1 MLFRHGD
8 LPLDRDPTG
17 RFLPWLVALMV
28 YLAALALVCAMAMN
42 KMVER
47 WDTGLSG
54 SITVQIP
61 PKQDGPV
68 EAGAPAQASPDADA
82 SLDADTALDAVI
94 EILLTTPGVI
104 SAEVLEPDEIARLL
118 KPWLGT
124 GASYGDL
131 PLPKLIAVGIDP
143 LAAPNFEKLSQR
155 LARAA
160 PGTILDD
167 HQSWLGQL
175 LDLARSI
182 ELVAALVVILVGAS
196 AVTMVIFATR
206 MGLAI
211 HGRVIELLHLIGAQ
225 DSYVAREFEMH
236 SLKLALRGGVFGLAL
251 AVITVV
257 LVERLFERMEAALLP
272 DLTLLPGEWA
282 LLALL
287 PLVVAGIAMLTAR
300 LTVLGTLGRM
310 P

>member
-1 MLFRHGD
+1 MLFRRGD

-28 YLAALALVCAMAMN
+28 YLAALALVCAMVMS

-61 PKQDGPV
+61 PKQDAPGDPA
-68 EAGAPAQASPDADA
+68 EAGAAAGAS
-82 SLDADTALDAVI
+82 LDAVI
-94 EILLTTPGVI
+94 EILLATPGVI
-104 SAEVLEPDEIARLL
+104 SAEVLEPDEIVRLL
-118 KPWLGT
+118 EPWLGA

-131 PLPKLIAVGIDP
+131 PLPELIAVGIDP
-143 LAAPNFEKLSQR
+143 SAAPDFEKLSQR

-175 LDLARSI
+175 LDLAHSI
-182 ELVAALVVILVGAS
+182 ELLAALVVVLVGAS
-196 AVTMVIFATR
+196 SVTMVVFATR

-251 AVITVV
+251 AVLTVV

-272 DLTLLPGEWA
+272 DLALLPGEWA

>member
-1 MLFRHGD
+1 MLFRRGD

-28 YLAALALVCAMAMN
+28 YLAALALVCAMVMS

-61 PKQDGPV
+61 PKQDAPGGPA
-68 EAGAPAQASPDADA
+68 EAGAAADA
-82 SLDADTALDAVI
+82 SLDAVI
-94 EILLTTPGVI
+94 EILLATPGVI
-104 SAEVLEPDEIARLL
+104 SAEVLEPDEIVRLL
-118 KPWLGT
+118 EPWLGA

-131 PLPKLIAVGIDP
+131 PLPELIAVGIDP
-143 LAAPNFEKLSQR
+143 SAAPDFEKLSQR

-182 ELVAALVVILVGAS
+182 ELVAALVVVLVGAS
-196 AVTMVIFATR
+196 AVTMVVFATR

>member
-1 MLFRHGD
+1 MLFRRGD

-28 YLAALALVCAMAMN
+28 YLAALALVCAMVMS

-61 PKQDGPV
+61 PKQDAPGGPA
-68 EAGAPAQASPDADA
+68 EAGAAADA
-82 SLDADTALDAVI
+82 SLDAVI
-94 EILLTTPGVI
+94 EILLATPGVI
-104 SAEVLEPDEIARLL
+104 SAEVLEPDEIVRLL
-118 KPWLGT
+118 EPWLGA

-131 PLPKLIAVGIDP
+131 PLPELIAVGIDP
-143 LAAPNFEKLSQR
+143 SAAPDFEKLSQR

-182 ELVAALVVILVGAS
+182 ELVAALVVVLVGAS
-196 AVTMVIFATR
+196 AVTMVVFATR

-225 DSYVAREFEMH
+225 DSYVAREFEVH

-251 AVITVV
+251 AVLTVV

-272 DLTLLPGEWA
+272 DLALLPGEWA

>member
-1 MLFRHGD
+1 MLFRRGD

-28 YLAALALVCAMAMN
+28 YLAALALVCAMVMS

-54 SITVQIP
+54 SITVQVP
-61 PKQDGPV
+61 PKQDAPGGPAG
-68 EAGAPAQASPDADA
+68 AGAPARA
-82 SLDADTALDAVI
+82 SLDADASLDAVI
-94 EILLTTPGVI
+94 EILLATPGVI
-104 SAEVLEPDEIARLL
+104 SAEVLEPDEIVRLL
-118 KPWLGT
+118 EPWLGA

-131 PLPKLIAVGIDP
+131 PLPELIAVGIDP
-143 LAAPNFEKLSQR
+143 SAAPDFEKLSQR

-182 ELVAALVVILVGAS
+182 ELVAALVVVLVGAS
-196 AVTMVIFATR
+196 AVTMVVFATR

>member
-1 MLFRHGD
+1 MLFRRGD

-28 YLAALALVCAMAMN
+28 YLAALALVCAMVMS

-61 PKQDGPV
+61 PKQGAPGDPA
-68 EAGAPAQASPDADA
+68 EAGAAADA
-82 SLDADTALDAVI
+82 SLDAVI
-94 EILLTTPGVI
+94 EILLATPGVI
-104 SAEVLEPDEIARLL
+104 SAEVLEPDEIVRLL
-118 KPWLGT
+118 EPWLGA

-131 PLPKLIAVGIDP
+131 PLPELIAVGIDP
-143 LAAPNFEKLSQR
+143 SAAPDFEKLSQR

-182 ELVAALVVILVGAS
+182 ELVAALVVVLVGAS
-196 AVTMVIFATR
+196 AVTMVVFATR

-251 AVITVV
+251 AVLTVV